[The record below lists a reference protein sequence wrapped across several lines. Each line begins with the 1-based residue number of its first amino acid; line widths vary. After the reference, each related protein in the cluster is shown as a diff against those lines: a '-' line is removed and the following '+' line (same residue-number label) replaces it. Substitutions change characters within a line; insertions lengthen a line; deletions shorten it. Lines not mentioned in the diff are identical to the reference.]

1 MNQQL
6 PVTGSALVNQIE
18 HHFKQNPALLCQGIE
33 RMAVRLDLHPRT
45 LQRRLRDEG
54 QAYTD
59 IQAQC
64 RLTLAKAALQG
75 PRCNIESLSTELGF
89 ADRHSFTREN
99 LDFGLDGD
107 TPKYWMDNDPF
118 KTRFFDAMSTL
129 FPMGE
134 KFFITSV
141 REFKDQITSPK
152 LQQEVKN
159 FTRQEAQHSLVHRQY
174 NERLKKQG
182 VEIDSINEQIETR
195 LFVDAFK
202 LTTPLQRLAV
212 TSALEHL
219 TSMMCTSFFE
229 RRELLDKSDARLRAL
244 YAWHAIEEVEHKAV
258 AFDVL
263 TQVARAGYW
272 QRMGMWAKGLWWF
285 YKPGGLF
292 MPTLGYYLAYYKPGF
307 HPWKVKEMPSYGTW
321 LQTFQRTGD
330 PIAAGNALHAAGQ

>member
-1 MNQQL
+1 MTDHA
-6 PVTGSALVNQIE
+6 PIVPRE
-18 HHFKQNPALLCQGIE
+18 H
-33 RMAVRLDLHPRT
+33 
-45 LQRRLRDEG
+45 
-54 QAYTD
+54 
-59 IQAQC
+59 
-64 RLTLAKAALQG
+64 
-75 PRCNIESLSTELGF
+75 
-89 ADRHSFTREN
+89 
-99 LDFGLDGD
+99 LDFGLEGD
-107 TPKYWMDNDPF
+107 IPKYWMDNDPF

-129 FPMGE
+129 FPQGE

-141 REFKDQITSPK
+141 REFKDAITSIK
-152 LQQEVKN
+152 LQQEVKD

-182 VEIDSINEQIETR
+182 IEIDAINRQLEQR
-195 LFVDAFK
+195 LFIDTPKV
-202 LTTPLQRLAV
+202 TTPTQRLAV

-229 RRELLDKSDARLRAL
+229 RRELLDKSDARVRAL

-263 TQVARAGYW
+263 TQVAQAGYW
-272 QRMGMWAKGLWWF
+272 QRNLAMLTVSFGFPVTVATIMNHMFKVDGFSRWQRAKMWARGLWWF

-292 MPTLGYYLAYYKPGF
+292 IPTLGYYLAYYKPGF

-321 LQTFQRTGD
+321 LQTFERTGD

>member
-1 MNQQL
+1 M
-6 PVTGSALVNQIE
+6 SE
-18 HHFKQNPALLCQGIE
+18 HATIVP
-33 RMAVRLDLHPRT
+33 
-45 LQRRLRDEG
+45 
-54 QAYTD
+54 
-59 IQAQC
+59 
-64 RLTLAKAALQG
+64 
-75 PRCNIESLSTELGF
+75 
-89 ADRHSFTREN
+89 REN

-107 TPKYWMDNDPF
+107 IPKYWMDNDPF

-152 LQQEVKN
+152 LQQEVKD

-182 VEIDSINEQIETR
+182 VEIDSINEQLETR

-229 RRELLDKSDARLRAL
+229 RRELLDKSDARVRAL

-263 TQVARAGYW
+263 TQVAKAGYW
-272 QRMGMWAKGLWWF
+272 QRNLAMLTVSFGFPLTVSKIMNHMFKVDGFSRWQRVGMWAKGLWWF

>member
-1 MNQQL
+1 M
-6 PVTGSALVNQIE
+6 
-18 HHFKQNPALLCQGIE
+18 
-33 RMAVRLDLHPRT
+33 
-45 LQRRLRDEG
+45 
-54 QAYTD
+54 TD
-59 IQAQC
+59 HAPIV
-64 RLTLAKAALQG
+64 
-75 PRCNIESLSTELGF
+75 P
-89 ADRHSFTREN
+89 REN

-107 TPKYWMDNDPF
+107 IPKYWMDNDPF

-129 FPMGE
+129 FPQGE

-141 REFKDQITSPK
+141 REFKDAIASPK
-152 LQQEVKN
+152 LQQEVKD

-182 VEIDSINEQIETR
+182 IEIDAINRELEQR
-195 LFVDAFK
+195 LFVD
-202 LTTPLQRLAV
+202 TPKVTSPTQRLAV

-229 RRELLDKSDARLRAL
+229 RRELLDKSDARVRAL

-263 TQVARAGYW
+263 TQVAKAGYW
-272 QRMGMWAKGLWWF
+272 QRNIAMLTVSFGFPLTVATIMNHMFKVDGFSLWQRTKMWARGLWWF

-292 MPTLGYYLAYYKPGF
+292 IPTLGYYLAYYKPGF

-321 LQTFQRTGD
+321 LQTFERTGD

>member
-1 MNQQL
+1 M
-6 PVTGSALVNQIE
+6 SE
-18 HHFKQNPALLCQGIE
+18 HATIVP
-33 RMAVRLDLHPRT
+33 
-45 LQRRLRDEG
+45 
-54 QAYTD
+54 
-59 IQAQC
+59 
-64 RLTLAKAALQG
+64 
-75 PRCNIESLSTELGF
+75 
-89 ADRHSFTREN
+89 REN

-107 TPKYWMDNDPF
+107 IPKYWMDNDPF

-152 LQQEVKN
+152 LQQEVRD
-159 FTRQEAQHSLVHRQY
+159 FTRQEAQHSMVHRQY

-229 RRELLDKSDARLRAL
+229 RRELLDKSDARVRAL

-263 TQVARAGYW
+263 TQVAKAGYW
-272 QRMGMWAKGLWWF
+272 QRNLAMLTVSFGFPLTVSKIMNHMFKVDGFSRRQRMGMWARGLWWF

-292 MPTLGYYLAYYKPGF
+292 TPTLGYYLAYYKPGF

>member
-1 MNQQL
+1 MTDHA
-6 PVTGSALVNQIE
+6 PIVPRE
-18 HHFKQNPALLCQGIE
+18 H
-33 RMAVRLDLHPRT
+33 
-45 LQRRLRDEG
+45 
-54 QAYTD
+54 
-59 IQAQC
+59 
-64 RLTLAKAALQG
+64 
-75 PRCNIESLSTELGF
+75 
-89 ADRHSFTREN
+89 

-107 TPKYWMDNDPF
+107 IPKYWMGNDPF

-141 REFKDQITSPK
+141 REFRDQVTSPQ
-152 LQQEVKN
+152 LQQEVKD

-174 NERLKKQG
+174 NERLKAQG
-182 VEIDSINEQIETR
+182 VEIDSINERIENR
-195 LFVDAFK
+195 LFIDAAK
-202 LTTPLQRLAV
+202 VTTPVQRLAI

-229 RRELLDKSDARLRAL
+229 RRELLEASDARVRAL

-258 AFDVL
+258 AFDML
-263 TQVARAGYW
+263 TKVAKAGYW
-272 QRMGMWAKGLWWF
+272 QRNLAMLTVTFGFPITVATIMNHMFKVDGFSRWQRAKLWARGLWWF

-321 LQTFQRTGD
+321 LSTFERTGD
-330 PIAAGNALHAAGQ
+330 PIAAGNALHAAGS

>member
-1 MNQQL
+1 MSDHATIV
-6 PVTGSALVNQIE
+6 P
-18 HHFKQNPALLCQGIE
+18 
-33 RMAVRLDLHPRT
+33 
-45 LQRRLRDEG
+45 
-54 QAYTD
+54 
-59 IQAQC
+59 
-64 RLTLAKAALQG
+64 
-75 PRCNIESLSTELGF
+75 
-89 ADRHSFTREN
+89 REN

-107 TPKYWMDNDPF
+107 IPKYWMDNDPF

-152 LQQEVKN
+152 LQQEVKD

-182 VEIDSINEQIETR
+182 VEIDSINDQIENR
-195 LFVDAFK
+195 LFVEAAKF
-202 LTTPLQRLAV
+202 TTPVQRLAI

-229 RRELLDKSDARLRAL
+229 RRELLDKSDARVRAL

-263 TQVARAGYW
+263 TQVAKAGYW
-272 QRMGMWAKGLWWF
+272 QRNLAMLTVSFGFPLTVSKIMNHMFKVDGFNRGQRVRMWAKGLWWF

-292 MPTLGYYLAYYKPGF
+292 MPTLSYYLAYYKPGF

>member
-1 MNQQL
+1 M
-6 PVTGSALVNQIE
+6 SE
-18 HHFKQNPALLCQGIE
+18 HATIVP
-33 RMAVRLDLHPRT
+33 
-45 LQRRLRDEG
+45 
-54 QAYTD
+54 
-59 IQAQC
+59 
-64 RLTLAKAALQG
+64 
-75 PRCNIESLSTELGF
+75 
-89 ADRHSFTREN
+89 REN

-107 TPKYWMDNDPF
+107 IPKYWMDNDPF

-152 LQQEVKN
+152 LQQEVKD

-229 RRELLDKSDARLRAL
+229 RRELLDKSDARVRAL

-263 TQVARAGYW
+263 TQVAKAGYW
-272 QRMGMWAKGLWWF
+272 QRNLAMLTVSFGFPLTVSKIMNHMFKVDGFSRWQRMKLWAKGLWWF

>member
-1 MNQQL
+1 M
-6 PVTGSALVNQIE
+6 SE
-18 HHFKQNPALLCQGIE
+18 HATIVP
-33 RMAVRLDLHPRT
+33 
-45 LQRRLRDEG
+45 
-54 QAYTD
+54 
-59 IQAQC
+59 
-64 RLTLAKAALQG
+64 
-75 PRCNIESLSTELGF
+75 
-89 ADRHSFTREN
+89 REN

-107 TPKYWMDNDPF
+107 IPKYWMDNDPF

-152 LQQEVKN
+152 LQQEVKD

-182 VEIDSINEQIETR
+182 VEIDAINAQIETR

-202 LTTPLQRLAV
+202 LTTPVQRLAV

-229 RRELLDKSDARLRAL
+229 RRELLDKSDSRVRAL

-263 TQVARAGYW
+263 TQVAKAGYW
-272 QRMGMWAKGLWWF
+272 QRNLAMLTVSFGFPLTVSKIMNHMFKVDGFSRWQRLGMWAKGLWWF

-307 HPWKVKEMPSYGTW
+307 HPWKLKEMPSYGTW
-321 LQTFQRTGD
+321 LRTFQRTGD

>member
-1 MNQQL
+1 M
-6 PVTGSALVNQIE
+6 SE
-18 HHFKQNPALLCQGIE
+18 HATIVP
-33 RMAVRLDLHPRT
+33 
-45 LQRRLRDEG
+45 
-54 QAYTD
+54 
-59 IQAQC
+59 
-64 RLTLAKAALQG
+64 
-75 PRCNIESLSTELGF
+75 
-89 ADRHSFTREN
+89 REN

-107 TPKYWMDNDPF
+107 IPKYWMDNDPF

-152 LQQEVKN
+152 LQQEVRD
-159 FTRQEAQHSLVHRQY
+159 FTRQEAQHSMVHRQY

-229 RRELLDKSDARLRAL
+229 RRELLDKSDARVRAL

-263 TQVARAGYW
+263 TQVAKAGYW
-272 QRMGMWAKGLWWF
+272 QRNLAMLTVSFGFPLTVSKIMNHMFKVDGFSRRQRMGMWARGLWWF